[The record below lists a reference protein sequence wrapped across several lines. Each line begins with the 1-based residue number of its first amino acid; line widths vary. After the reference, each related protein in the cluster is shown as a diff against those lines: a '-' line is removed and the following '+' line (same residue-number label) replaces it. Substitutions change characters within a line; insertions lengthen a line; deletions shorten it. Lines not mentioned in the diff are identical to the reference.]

1 MLMSDQT
8 VSRVSTHLSDGGE
21 ALTIRVDGNFD
32 FNLHSEFQRAY
43 RECFPAPK
51 SYSVDLSDTLHL
63 DSAALGMLLLL
74 RDHSL
79 EGLDGGGQRHTVELI
94 NANDH
99 VARVLAVSNFDMIFS
114 IR

>member
-1 MLMSDQT
+1 MLMFEQT
-8 VSRVSTHLSDGGE
+8 ASRVSTQLSDGGE
-21 ALTIRVDGNFD
+21 ALTIRIDGNFD

-43 RECFPAPK
+43 RDCNPAPK
-51 SYSVDLSDTLHL
+51 SYSVDLSDTRYL

-79 EGLDGGGQRHTVELI
+79 EGQDDGGQRHTVELV

-99 VARVLAVSNFDMIFS
+99 VAKVLAVSNFDKIFT